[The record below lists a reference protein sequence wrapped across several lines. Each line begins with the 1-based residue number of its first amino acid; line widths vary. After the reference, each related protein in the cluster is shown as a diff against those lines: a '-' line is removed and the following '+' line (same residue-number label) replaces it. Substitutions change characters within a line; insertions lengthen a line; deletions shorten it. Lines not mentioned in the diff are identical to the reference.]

1 MGSLLTGFVVGLGL
15 IVAIGAQNAW
25 VLSQSMRGNHRG
37 VIATVCI
44 VCDAALIILGVYS
57 LARIQAWLPPLVPIL
72 TWLGIALLLWLAVKA
87 GQRAYRGASGL
98 ETVPGGGL
106 GNAGG
111 EKAWRESAWKTGA
124 TALAITLLN
133 PHVYLDTVVLIG
145 SVGIQQ
151 PAPFWFVIGACMASF
166 CWFTALTQ
174 LAPKLRAWLRSPLHW
189 RLFDGGM
196 AGVLLLV
203 AASLFP
209 AG

>member
-44 VCDAALIILGVYS
+44 LCDAGLIVFGVFG
-57 LARIQAWLPPLVPIL
+57 LAAVQAWLPPLVPIL
-72 TWLGIALLLWLAVKA
+72 TWMGIALLLWLALKA
-87 GQRAYRGASGL
+87 GQRALQGSSTL
-98 ETVPGGGL
+98 ETSDAPDTR
-106 GNAGG
+106 
-111 EKAWRESAWKTGA
+111 WRESPWKTGA

-145 SVGIQQ
+145 SVGVQQ
-151 PAPFWFVIGACMASF
+151 PAPFWFAAGACLASL

-196 AGVLLLV
+196 AGILLMVAISLV
-203 AASLFP
+203 P
-209 AG
+209 KVG

>member
-1 MGSLLTGFVVGLGL
+1 MGSMLTGFVVGLGL

-25 VLSQSMRGNHRG
+25 VLSQSMRGNHPG

-44 VCDAALIILGVYS
+44 LCDAGLIILGVFGLS
-57 LARIQAWLPPLVPIL
+57 KIQALLPPLVPIL
-72 TWLGIALLLWLAVKA
+72 TWLGIALLLWLALNA
-87 GQRAYRGASGL
+87 AQRAYKGNSRL
-98 ETVPGGGL
+98 EDSDTL
-106 GNAGG
+106 NANF
-111 EKAWRESAWKTGA
+111 RESAWKIAA

-151 PAPFWFVIGACMASF
+151 PAPVWFTAGACLASI

-174 LAPKLRAWLRSPLHW
+174 LAPKLRIWLRSPLHW

-196 AGVLLLV
+196 AGVLLAV
-203 AASLFP
+203 AVTLIP
-209 AG
+209 GVG

>member
-44 VCDAALIILGVYS
+44 LCDSGLIILGVFS
-57 LARIQAWLPPLVPIL
+57 LAWIQAWLPPLVPIL
-72 TWLGIALLLWLAVKA
+72 TWLGIALLLWLAIKA
-87 GQRAYRGASGL
+87 GQRAYQGSSGL
-98 ETVPGGGL
+98 EASDPMNQSG
-106 GNAGG
+106 
-111 EKAWRESAWKTGA
+111 RESPWKTGA

-145 SVGIQQ
+145 SVGVQQ
-151 PAPFWFVIGACMASF
+151 PAPLWYVAGACLASF

-174 LAPKLRAWLRSPLHW
+174 LAPKLRVWLRSPLHW

-196 AGVLLLV
+196 AALLLMV
-203 AASLFP
+203 AISLVP
-209 AG
+209 GAG

>member
-1 MGSLLTGFVVGLGL
+1 MWSLLTGFVVGLGL

-44 VCDAALIILGVYS
+44 LCDAVLIVLGVYG
-57 LARIQAWLPPLVPIL
+57 LARIQAWLPALVPAL

-87 GQRAYRGASGL
+87 GQRAYRGTSGL
-98 ETVPGGGL
+98 E
-106 GNAGG
+106 AGQDG
-111 EKAWRESAWKTGA
+111 SMTWKESAWKESAWKTGA

-151 PAPFWFVIGACMASF
+151 PAPFRFVLGACLASF
-166 CWFTALTQ
+166 CWFTTLTQ

-196 AGVLLLV
+196 AGMLLLV
-203 AASLFP
+203 AVSLLP
-209 AG
+209 APG